1 MVQARFHAL
10 ASPIASPAATTR
22 HTPQN
27 KESPIPASGPIRL
40 SLIELMDPASK
51 SVFSLFSFSMEPAI
65 PITKDAIGIVVLKY
79 FT

>member
-1 MVQARFHAL
+1 MVQARFLHWQVRLQVRLQQHAIR
-10 ASPIASPAATTR
+10 PRIR
-22 HTPQN
+22 N
-27 KESPIPASGPIRL
+27 RRFPASGPIRL